1 MYITDNARGKTKAHL
16 ENNQSK
22 MTQKKKDL
30 INALIDAYCPNI
42 EEYPK
47 TDEEYEDILNSW
59 AFTNWCYINGEWL
72 NIKTII
78 GYVEDEWLLDD

>member
-1 MYITDNARGKTKAHL
+1 
-16 ENNQSK
+16 

-47 TDEEYEDILNSW
+47 TDEEYEDILNS
-59 AFTNWCYINGEWL
+59 
-72 NIKTII
+72 
-78 GYVEDEWLLDD
+78 